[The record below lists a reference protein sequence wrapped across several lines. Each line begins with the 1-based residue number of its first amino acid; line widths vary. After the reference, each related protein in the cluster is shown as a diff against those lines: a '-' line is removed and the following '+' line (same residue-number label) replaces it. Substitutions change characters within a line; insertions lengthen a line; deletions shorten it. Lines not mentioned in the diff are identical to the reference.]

1 MTKKERDGVRSTFWI
16 QTVSVPYSGA
26 KSVLTTGLGSLPFL
40 RMRTRGSLSSR
51 ATGAAKTKPR
61 ASTAVTV
68 FAPLSFD
75 PDNAQFRPY
84 FVPGLQ
90 LYNYRFE
97 IFDRWGNLMFR
108 TEDTEAGWRGPFRAE
123 DMQPAVFVWYL
134 LVDIDYCGRVRQ
146 VLRKGDVTIV
156 R

>member
-1 MTKKERDGVRSTFWI
+1 VAGDSSGLSYAWSNGAQSPAIVVYDPGTYTLEVRNVCEAVRREVQVQWAGEAADFSF
-16 QTVSVPYSGA
+16 VYVPN
-26 KSVLTTGLGSLPFL
+26 
-40 RMRTRGSLSSR
+40 
-51 ATGAAKTKPR
+51 
-61 ASTAVTV
+61 V